1 MHSYSLILELYS
13 DEIPAK
19 MQKKAE
25 LAFQEI
31 FTKNFKLANISFNHL
46 KVYIGHAE
54 WLYIQS
60 LAAKN

>member
-13 DEIPAK
+13 EEIPAK

-31 FTKNFKLANISFNHL
+31 
-46 KVYIGHAE
+46 
-54 WLYIQS
+54 
-60 LAAKN
+60 